1 MLIKARPSYIGEI
14 LELPYRKEPS
24 EDFPCFRLDQD
35 DTTIS
40 ATNWDLLV
48 ENWRTE
54 RYVEVEPTLG
64 TFNFTHYTVFNDH
77 VRLYLREDYV
87 SRMAFENL
95 VEDYR
100 YHNLL
105 GGTFDNWYRT
115 ITLDSAV
122 GIITAG
128 DHYVTGYGY
137 DAEPSGESHRYLE
150 ADSPSLFLPFDNV
163 SPTLI
168 DIDIVDRSTY
178 NHEVAYYNYGSG
190 GISTS
195 QYFTNGSSLYTANDA
210 DRVLVK
216 DHSSLRF
223 GTGDFTIEGYIR
235 PEGTTEHSLI
245 MSKGNSTLNPVMA
258 FNNASSSIY
267 DMVEVDGYIWIVD
280 PNNNRIRKYNPGT
293 NQVEQSVTVGTL
305 PHGIEYDGT
314 HLWVCNTNSNSI
326 TKIDPADGSVI
337 TTISLAASAS
347 PRFPT
352 YAGGFLWVPG
362 YGLHEVYKINV
373 STNAVV
379 ATVTGVTSNPYYTA
393 SDGTYLWVTCAGSA
407 AARKINMSTNALSAN
422 VAVGTTP
429 TGIRYFA
436 SHIWVANYTSSTIS
450 KIDPGTDTVVATYS
464 GGYFNGCQDIDYDGT
479 YAYIANYGNTLII
492 RFDIVNGIQLDE
504 IMGPQNYASNYYRI
518 KYMNGRL
525 WATGIGAGTF
535 QLLRIATDPMQ
546 KYSIQDNTNN
556 PTPSQLVSDGTYI
569 WVMSTTSANVR
580 KFNPATNQV
589 VATVAISG
597 ASHAGV
603 YLNGFLWVGS
613 TATSNVQKINVTTN
627 AVVATVAV
635 GNVVTGLCTDGT
647 YIYATCGSSATV
659 KKIDPV
665 GNTLISSVLTTMS
678 YAYRGV
684 VQGNYLYVTG
694 YTTSALEVFDLTTF
708 TVIRR
713 ITGFPANVNDVTS
726 DGTYLWTSSDND
738 GRVYKVDPTQAP
750 GSELIKNINLFAFA
764 HQWLFYANGMIWVPC
779 PQGGSYNGVVVIKND
794 AAIRLRSHGG
804 AYTGCAHGTDVWIGG
819 YHSNTMNR
827 YKNTI
832 DVEWGIQWDSFNQR
846 LAWIGG
852 NGSIVKQSTGI
863 GSLTTST
870 WSHFAIQR
878 RSGVVRIFIDGLFD
892 GEIADATDYT
902 GTGEVSIG
910 ANCGPSLDSFYGYL
924 DSIKITKNYL
934 VYGENRRWGDGDPE
948 FTVKKNMYL
957 KLGLANQIH
966 ANTIFHLNFEAT
978 HGTSVFRD
986 EGPKR
991 RSISQA
997 GPVTHSS
1004 YLPGS
1009 GSSSA
1014 KFTASLGSY
1023 LTVPDH
1029 ADLDLGTGDFTLEF
1043 WFFPVSEVKTF
1054 LFGRWPTI
1062 GSAAA
1067 TRIYGLR
1074 YNGDTD
1080 NITWL
1085 GANAGVSI
1093 SSTANGIK
1101 SKRWHHI
1108 AVVRESGVLSIY
1120 VNFTLDGTG
1129 ADATD
1134 YVGSDPLF
1142 IGHGESGTYASY
1154 DGYLDQVSFIKGTA
1168 LYSDPTI
1175 NYDRSGTFRI
1185 NPHRIPGS
1193 TTTARHRKVLGVTKS
1208 VDKGRFAGFRILDS
1222 VQKVVWLHTHALD
1235 NASGTGSADYA
1246 TSVGSGPGNTAT
1258 KFNSS
1263 DPDIRYTKETAERGL
1278 AVHRYEFGG
1287 RYLP

>member
-1 MLIKARPSYIGEI
+1 MIIKARPSYIGEI
-14 LELPYRKEPS
+14 LEIPYREEPS

-35 DTTIS
+35 DTTIND
-40 ATNWDLLV
+40 TNWDLLV
-48 ENWRTE
+48 ENWRTK
-54 RYVEVEPTLG
+54 RFSEVEAGLG
-64 TFNFTHYTVFNDH
+64 TYNFTHYTVFSDH

-105 GGTFDNWYRT
+105 GGTFDDWYRT

-128 DHYVTGYGY
+128 DHYVKGYGY
-137 DAEPSGESHRYLE
+137 DTEPSGESHRYLE

-163 SPTLI
+163 SPTLVVT
-168 DIDIVDRSTY
+168 DAVDRSTY
-178 NHEVAYYNYGSG
+178 NHGVAYYNHSSG
-190 GISTS
+190 GISTT
-195 QYFTNGSSLYTANDA
+195 QYFTNGSSLYSGNDYA
-210 DRVLVK
+210 RLLIK
-216 DHSSLRF
+216 DHSSLQF

-235 PEGTTEHSLI
+235 PEGTTEYNLI
-245 MSKGNSTLNPVMA
+245 MSKGEPGVNPVMG
-258 FNNASSSIY
+258 FSNAGNTIY
-267 DMVEVDGYIWIVD
+267 DMVKVGDYIWFTDV
-280 PNNNRIRKYNPGT
+280 NNNRIRKYNPAT
-293 NQVEQSVTVGTL
+293 NQVDLSVTVGTA
-305 PHGIEYDGT
+305 PNGIEYDGS
-314 HLWVCNTNSNSI
+314 HLWVCNYSSDSI
-326 TKIDPADGSVI
+326 TKVDPTDGSVV
-337 TTISLAASAS
+337 TTISLAATAA

-352 YAGGFLWVPG
+352 YAGGYLWVPG

-379 ATVTGVTSNPYYTA
+379 ATITGVTTNPCYTA

-407 AARKINMSTNALSAN
+407 NVRKINMTTNALSAN
-422 VAVGTTP
+422 VAVGNTP

-450 KIDPGTDTVVATYS
+450 KIDPGTDTVVTTLS
-464 GGYFNGCQDIDYDGT
+464 GGNLSGCQDVEYDGT
-479 YAYIANYGNTLII
+479 YLYVANYGNTLILQ
-492 RFDIVNGIQLDE
+492 FDIVNNIQFHE
-504 IMGPQNYASNYYRI
+504 IMQPQNYASNYF
-518 KYMNGRL
+518 RL
-525 WATGIGAGTF
+525 KNLDGELWVTGIGAGPF
-535 QLLRIATDPMQ
+535 QLLRLTNDPMLKEQ
-546 KYSIQDNTNN
+546 FLVAGN
-556 PTPSQLVSDGTYI
+556 PTPAEVVSDGTYI
-569 WVMSTTSANVR
+569 WVLSTTSANAR
-580 KFNPATNQV
+580 KFDPNTNQHI
-589 VATVAISG
+589 ASVAISG
-597 ASHAGV
+597 VSYAGV
-603 YLNGFLWVGS
+603 YLNGYLWVGS
-613 TATSNVQKINVTTN
+613 TATGSVEKIDVSTN
-627 AVVATVAV
+627 TVVATVAV
-635 GNVVTGLCTDGT
+635 THVVTGLCTDGT
-647 YIYATCGSSATV
+647 YIYASCGSSAYV

-665 GNTLISSVLTTMS
+665 ANTLISSVLTTMS
-678 YAYRGV
+678 YAYRCV
-684 VQGNYLYVTG
+684 VLNGYLYVTG
-694 YTTSALEVFDLTTF
+694 YNTSALDVFDLTTF
-708 TVIRR
+708 TVVRR
-713 ITGFPANVNDVTS
+713 ITGFPGNVNGITT
-726 DGTYLWTSSDND
+726 DGTYLWVTSDND
-738 GRVYKVDPTQAP
+738 ARVHKVDPSQAP
-750 GSELIKNINLFAFA
+750 GSEIVKSLNVGFAQ
-764 HQWLFYANGMIWVPC
+764 QWPFYSNGIVWIPC
-779 PQGGSYNGVVVIKND
+779 PRAGSKDGTIIIKND
-794 AAIRLRSHGG
+794 VVLQLRSHGG
-804 AYTGCAHGTDVWIGG
+804 AYCGCAHGGDIWIAG
-819 YHSNTMNR
+819 YHSETFNR

-832 DVEWGIQWDSFNQR
+832 NVEWGIHWDAYNQK

-852 NGSIVKQSTGI
+852 NGSIVKQSTGVA
-863 GSLTTST
+863 TMATST
-870 WSHFAIQR
+870 WNHFVIQR
-878 RSGVVRIFIDGLFD
+878 RSGKVRIFIDGLFD
-892 GEIADATDYT
+892 GEVDDTTNYN
-902 GTGEVSIG
+902 GTGEVNVG
-910 ANCGPSLDSFYGYL
+910 ANCGPALDPFYGYL

-934 VYGENRRWGDGDPE
+934 VYGESRRWGAGDPE

-957 KLGLANQIH
+957 KLGLADQIH
-966 ANTIFHLNFEAT
+966 ASSIFHLNFEAT

-1004 YLPGS
+1004 YLTAS

-1054 LFGRWPTI
+1054 LFGRWPNT

-1067 TRIYGLR
+1067 SRIYGLR

-1108 AVVRESGVLSIY
+1108 AVVREAGVLSIY

-1134 YVGSDPLF
+1134 YVGVDPLF
-1142 IGHGESGTYASY
+1142 IGHGESGTYAAF

-1235 NASGTGSADYA
+1235 NATGTGSADFA

-1278 AVHRYEFGG
+1278 AVYRYEFGG
-1287 RYLP
+1287 RFNP